1 MKKEPHVVRSVKRHL
16 ISLEKWPAL
25 DLVDTN
31 IAEGDSLEALKDDHE
46 KAEVLVTF
54 PTFDFDIN
62 VE

>member
-1 MKKEPHVVRSVKRHL
+1 MKKEPHVVSSVKRHL

-25 DLVDTN
+25 DIVDTN
-31 IAEGDSLEALKDDHE
+31 LAEGDSLEAVQDLE
-46 KAEVLVTF
+46 KADVQVNF